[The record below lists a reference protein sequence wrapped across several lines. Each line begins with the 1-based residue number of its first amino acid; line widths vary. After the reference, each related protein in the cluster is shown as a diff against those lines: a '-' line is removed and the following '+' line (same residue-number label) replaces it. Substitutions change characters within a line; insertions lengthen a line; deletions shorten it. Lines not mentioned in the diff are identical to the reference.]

1 MWAIGGT
8 HQHRLRT
15 AVVVVHLREQQHDV
29 GSPKRC
35 RGPLSHFCISARK
48 LNGRAE
54 PARPTSSSLR
64 LAAVAHPPVHLCNGD
79 CPPLPRVARDITDSA
94 RCRSNV
100 GLGGAI
106 TNEIDWPGQIL
117 KGHEAARNGPPSTR
131 TTPAQDESRPHQ
143 RPTSSPWFLANV
155 VPRLP
160 NGGGWAEMRGRRT
173 AEHEREQPRGAV
185 PARSPTMHRSLQKH

>member
-1 MWAIGGT
+1 MVTLGDT
-8 HQHRLRT
+8 HQHRLRP

-35 RGPLSHFCISARK
+35 RRPLSRFCISAHK
-48 LNGRAE
+48 LKCCAE

-64 LAAVAHPPVHLCNGD
+64 LAAVAQAPVHLCNGD

-117 KGHEAARNGPPSTR
+117 KGHEAARNGPPSAS
-131 TTPAQDESRPHQ
+131 TTPRKREKSEH
-143 RPTSSPWFLANV
+143 
-155 VPRLP
+155 LP
-160 NGGGWAEMRGRRT
+160 NRFRPGT
-173 AEHEREQPRGAV
+173 AERSMARPLALLAAVQFIEWPGHQNAAPLPRRDSA
-185 PARSPTMHRSLQKH
+185 PL

>member
-1 MWAIGGT
+1 MVTLGDT
-8 HQHRLRT
+8 HQHRLRP

-35 RGPLSHFCISARK
+35 RRPLSRFCRSASK
-48 LNGRAE
+48 LKCRAE
-54 PARPTSSSLR
+54 IARPTSSSLR
-64 LAAVAHPPVHLCNGD
+64 LAAVAHATVHLCNGD

-117 KGHEAARNGPPSTR
+117 KGHEAGPPSTR
-131 TTPAQDESRPHQ
+131 TTPVKAVPSRAPHTGKQASGDERKGE
-143 RPTSSPWFLANV
+143 
-155 VPRLP
+155 
-160 NGGGWAEMRGRRT
+160 GGRGETPRT
-173 AEHEREQPRGAV
+173 AAGWER
-185 PARSPTMHRSLQKH
+185 

>member
-1 MWAIGGT
+1 MRTPWDKKGQCSGSTITSYRTRSTSRIHHCMVTLGDT
-8 HQHRLRT
+8 HQHRLRP

-35 RGPLSHFCISARK
+35 RRPLSRFCISAHK
-48 LNGRAE
+48 LKCCAE

-64 LAAVAHPPVHLCNGD
+64 LAAVAQAPVHLCNGD

-117 KGHEAARNGPPSTR
+117 KGHEAARNGPPSAS
-131 TTPAQDESRPHQ
+131 TTPGAALRQ
-143 RPTSSPWFLANV
+143 A
-155 VPRLP
+155 LP
-160 NGGGWAEMRGRRT
+160 PA
-173 AEHEREQPRGAV
+173 
-185 PARSPTMHRSLQKH
+185 ARSPARCAVQRCCATPPVHGAVL